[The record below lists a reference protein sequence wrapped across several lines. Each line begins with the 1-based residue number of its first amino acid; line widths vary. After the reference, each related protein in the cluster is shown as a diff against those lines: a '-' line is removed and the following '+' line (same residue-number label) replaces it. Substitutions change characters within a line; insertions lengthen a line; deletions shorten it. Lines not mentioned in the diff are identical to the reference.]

1 MSWSHLTI
9 GKKIAFGFSVVIVL
23 LVLIGVMSY
32 VGVGSIVE
40 NAEEVIAGNKLDGN
54 LAQKEV
60 DHLNWVNQVNAL
72 LTDEAVTTLNVQT
85 DDHECGFGKWL
96 FGEGRKE
103 AEALVPSLVPLL
115 KEIEAPH
122 LALHHS
128 AIEINKVFKQPHERL
143 ALNLADR
150 LIDHVNWVA
159 QLGSSLAIESGEIQ
173 TKVFQLKRSVDQAI
187 ASIRSI
193 DAVTPYADEET
204 RKSKA
209 AQLIRGMLF
218 GENNESY
225 VFVLDSDVHVAVHP
239 ANPKLEGKDF
249 THQKDGK
256 GRAIFSEMVRTGV
269 EKGNGFSLYHWPM
282 PGRNEPVPKI
292 SYVKLYEPFNWI
304 VGIGVY
310 LDSEDPKLLERAD
323 GFVKG
328 EPFSAGIELDHTQ
341 CAFGKFLADPK
352 TKALAASF
360 PELKAAFDAI
370 DEPHKRLH
378 HSAALIEEKV
388 NQQQM
393 DVAIKIF
400 NQETQKDMEE
410 VKHHFHEAID
420 AENALQQGMNA
431 ANKVYAEQTVPNLA
445 KVQTLLNE
453 IRQTARENIMT
464 DQVLLD
470 AAAGTQRNVSIIAAI
485 AIVAALFLA
494 FIIARGII
502 TALTRITEGLN
513 EAAGQ
518 VASASS
524 QVSSTSQSL
533 AEGASQQAASIEETS
548 SSMEE
553 MSSMTK
559 LNAENSHRADGLMRE
574 ANHIVTEANGAM
586 DQLTQS
592 MQDIT
597 SASEETSKI
606 IKTIDEIAFQTNL
619 LALNAAVEAARAGE
633 AGAGFAVVADEVRS
647 LAMRAAEAAKNTAEL
662 IEGNVVKVKEG
673 SQLVSSTNSSFVK
686 VMESSVK
693 VGELISGISDASNEQ
708 SEGISQVNT
717 AISEMDKV
725 VQGNAANA
733 EESASAS
740 EEMSAQ
746 AEQLRDFVGDLMMMV
761 TGKKLVRSPRKG
773 RQSLRRPV
781 PKRTQQVTQAKRALP
796 SQSAGEVHPDQQIS
810 FDDDDDFKDF

>member
-1 MSWSHLTI
+1 MHYW
-9 GKKIAFGFSVVIVL
+9 
-23 LVLIGVMSY
+23 
-32 VGVGSIVE
+32 
-40 NAEEVIAGNKLDGN
+40 
-54 LAQKEV
+54 
-60 DHLNWVNQVNAL
+60 
-72 LTDEAVTTLNVQT
+72 TDEKVTTLDVET
-85 DDHECGFGKWL
+85 DDHACGFGKWL

-103 AEALVPSLVPLL
+103 AEALVPSLAPLF
-115 KEIEAPH
+115 KAIEAPH

-128 AIEINKVFKQPHERL
+128 AVDIETVFKQPHKGL
-143 ALNLADR
+143 ALDLSNR
-150 LIDHVNWVA
+150 LIDHVDWVA
-159 QLGSSLAIESGEIQ
+159 KLGASLAIESGELQ
-173 TKVFQLKRSVDQAI
+173 TKVYQLKRSVDQAI
-187 ASIRSI
+187 AAIRSI
-193 DAVTPYADEET
+193 ETMNFNADEKE
-204 RKSKA
+204 RKSEA
-209 AQLIRGMLF
+209 ASLIRGLRF
-218 GENNESY
+218 GEENQSY
-225 VFVLDSDVHVAVHP
+225 VFVLDPETRVVIHP

-249 THQKDGK
+249 SNQKDGK
-256 GRAIFSEMVRTGV
+256 GKAVFREMVHLALQ
-269 EKGNGFSLYHWPM
+269 KSQGFITYHWPM
-282 PGRNEPVPKI
+282 PGRKEPVPKI
-292 SYVKLYEPFNWI
+292 SYVSHYKPFDWI
-304 VGIGVY
+304 VGIGIY
-310 LDSEDPKLLERAD
+310 LDPDDTSLLERVNE
-323 GFVKG
+323 FVKG
-328 EPFSAGIELDHTQ
+328 EPFSAGVELDHTK
-341 CAFGKFLADPK
+341 CAFGRFLNDPA
-352 TKALAASF
+352 TKALTDTF
-360 PELKAAFDAI
+360 PELKAALDAI
-370 DEPHKRLH
+370 HKPHKALH
-378 HSAALIEEKV
+378 HSAVLIEEKV

-393 DVAIKIF
+393 DAAINIF
-400 NQETQKDMEE
+400 NHETQKALEE
-410 VKHHFHEAID
+410 VKRHFHEAID

-445 KVQTLLNE
+445 KVQTVLNE

-485 AIVAALFLA
+485 AIVTALFLA

-633 AGAGFAVVADEVRS
+633 AGAGFAVVADEVRN

-761 TGKKLVRSPRKG
+761 TGKKLIRSPRED
-773 RQSLRRPV
+773 RQLLRRPA
-781 PKRTQQVTQAKRALP
+781 PKPTQQMTHAKKALAP
-796 SQSAGEVHPDQQIS
+796 QRVGEVQPDQQIS

>member
-1 MSWSHLTI
+1 MGWRDLTI
-9 GKKIAFGFSVVIVL
+9 GKKISAGFSVVIVL

-32 VGVGSIVE
+32 FGVGSIVE
-40 NAEEVIAGNKLDGN
+40 NAQEVIEGNKLDGS

-72 LTDEAVTTLNVQT
+72 LTDEAVTTLTVQT

-103 AEALVPSLVPLL
+103 AEVLVPSLAPLF
-115 KEIEAPH
+115 KEIETPH

-128 AIEINKVFKQPHERL
+128 AVDIQKVFKQPHEGL
-143 ALNLADR
+143 ALTLADR

-159 QLGSSLAIESGEIQ
+159 QLGSSLAIEAGEIQ
-173 TKVFQLKRSVDQAI
+173 TKVFQLERSVDQAI
-187 ASIRSI
+187 AAIRSI
-193 DAVTPYADEET
+193 DTANSHLGKET
-204 RKSKA
+204 RKSEA
-209 AQLIRGMLF
+209 AQLIRGMRF
-218 GENNESY
+218 GKNNESY

-239 ANPKLEGKDF
+239 ANPKLEGKNF

-256 GRAIFSEMVRTGV
+256 GKTIFSEMVQMGL
-269 EKGNGFSLYHWPM
+269 EKGDGFVLYHWPM

-292 SYVKLYEPFNWI
+292 SYVKLYEPFHWI
-304 VGIGVY
+304 VGIGIY
-310 LDSEDPKLLERAD
+310 LDSDDPILIERAN
-323 GFVKG
+323 GFVNG
-328 EPFSAGIELDHTQ
+328 EPFSAGIELDPTQ
-341 CAFGKFLADPK
+341 CAFGKFLEDPK
-352 TKALAASF
+352 TKALAESF
-360 PELKAAFDAI
+360 PELKAALSALHD
-370 DEPHKRLH
+370 PHERLH
-378 HSAALIEEKV
+378 HSASLIEEKV

-393 DVAIKIF
+393 DAAIKIF
-400 NQETQKDMEE
+400 NQETQKALEE
-410 VKHHFHEAID
+410 VKHYFHGAID

-431 ANKVYAEQTVPNLA
+431 ANKIYAEETVPNLE
-445 KVQTLLNE
+445 KVQAVLNE

-470 AAAGTQRNVSIIAAI
+470 LAFGTQRNVSIVAAI

-513 EAAGQ
+513 EAASQ
-518 VASASS
+518 VAAASS
-524 QVSSTSQSL
+524 QVSSSSQSL
-533 AEGASQQAASIEETS
+533 AEGASEQAASIEETS

-559 LNAENSHRADGLMRE
+559 LNAENSQRADRLMRE

-633 AGAGFAVVADEVRS
+633 AGAGFAVVADEVRN

-673 SQLVSSTNSSFVK
+673 SQLVLSTNSSFVK

-693 VGELISGISDASNEQ
+693 VGELISGISDASNDQ

-725 VQGNAANA
+725 VQSNAANA

-761 TGKKLVRSPRKG
+761 TGKNLSRSPRKG
-773 RQSLRRPV
+773 RQPLRSV
-781 PKRTQQVTQAKRALP
+781 PQRTQQVTQAKRALP
-796 SQSAGEVHPDQQIS
+796 SQRAGEVHPDQQIS
-810 FDDDDDFKDF
+810 FDDKDDFENF